1 MRRLVT
7 QFMAAADVRYL
18 LRSAAK
24 LLVLTVLIAAGPAAA
39 TAQTTLGSLSSG
51 ERIRIST
58 ASSGT
63 SPRVGTVVT
72 AGPDTVVV
80 QSHENGRQVTESI
93 PRDQITRLDVS
104 VGQTR
109 GRKSQFA
116 GIGFLVGV
124 GVAQLISRD
133 RSEGTA
139 IVDEEDID
147 ALFDALLIGGIGA
160 GIGAYVGRAREDW
173 RRVSLGPTQVSL
185 RVPRSG
191 HGVGIGARIAF

>member
-7 QFMAAADVRYL
+7 QFTPADVRYL
-18 LRSAAK
+18 LRGVAK
-24 LLVLTVLIAAGPAAA
+24 MLVLMLLAASVPTAAA
-39 TAQTTLGSLSSG
+39 AQRTLGSLSSG

-58 ASSGT
+58 ATSGT
-63 SPRVGTVVT
+63 SPRVGTIVT

-80 QSHENGRQVTESI
+80 QSHENGRQVTQSI

-104 VGQTR
+104 MGRTR

-133 RSEGTA
+133 RSEGPA

-147 ALFDALLIGGIGA
+147 ALVDGLLIGGIGA

-173 RRVSLGPTQVSL
+173 RRVSLGSTQVSL

-191 HGVGIGARIAF
+191 NGVGVGARVAF

>member
-1 MRRLVT
+1 MRRPVS
-7 QFMAAADVRYL
+7 QFMPADVRHH
-18 LRSAAK
+18 LRGAAK
-24 LLVLTVLIAAGPAAA
+24 MVVLMVLAASGPSSAG
-39 TAQTTLGSLSSG
+39 AQRTLGSLSSG

-63 SPRVGTVVT
+63 SPRVGTIVR

-80 QSHENGRQVTESI
+80 QSQENGRQVTQSV

-104 VGQTR
+104 MGQTR

-133 RSEGTA
+133 HSEGPA

-147 ALFDALLIGGIGA
+147 ALFDGLLIGGIGA
-160 GIGAYVGRAREDW
+160 GIGAYLGRAREDW
-173 RRVSLGPTQVSL
+173 RRVSLGTTQLSL

-191 HGVGIGARIAF
+191 HGVGVGARIAF